1 MFRASSCLSSALL
14 PSRSNGKPEA
24 ATAVGEP
31 LMMGVRMPETCWAVF
46 KWKVINLRNCCIWL
60 VDSFECMMM
69 HGLANTKFKSPYEF
83 ARFEVL
89 RDVTMK
95 IQFLRDKTPFL
106 LANSYRIF
114 GVACFLPLQ
123 CSCGEKTLSFFTNWK
138 AVFFQKT
145 EILSRV
151 VCLFLAEEGAGLE
164 GRSVIRLVCQVI
176 NSRL

>member
-1 MFRASSCLSSALL
+1 
-14 PSRSNGKPEA
+14 
-24 ATAVGEP
+24 
-31 LMMGVRMPETCWAVF
+31 MMGMRMPETCWAVF

-89 RDVTMK
+89 RDVAMK

-123 CSCGEKTLSFFTNWK
+123 CSCGEKTLSFFHQLK
-138 AVFFQKT
+138 
-145 EILSRV
+145 S
-151 VCLFLAEEGAGLE
+151 CLFPEDW
-164 GRSVIRLVCQVI
+164 
-176 NSRL
+176 NSLTSCLLIPLGGGSWSWRKKCDKTCVSGY